1 MSKNIATE
9 KEIFGH
15 PVGLFMLF
23 FTEMWERFSYYGMR
37 ALLVLYLISE
47 VTGDNPGLGW
57 SKGDASSLYGWYTM
71 LVYITPIIGGILAD
85 RLLGFRK
92 AIMIGAVLMT
102 LGHLSLAFQPMPAFY
117 LGLAL
122 LVLGNGFFK
131 PNISSIVGQ
140 LYPENS
146 DKKDSGYTI
155 FYQGINVGAFLGSI
169 YVATLEKHT
178 DGITALGLQVYL
190 CLLG

>member
-1 MSKNIATE
+1 MKKNIATE

-47 VTGDNPGLGW
+47 ISSDNPGLGW
-57 SKGDASSLYGWYTM
+57 SQSNASELYGWYTM
-71 LVYITPIIGGILAD
+71 FVYITPIFGGIIAD
-85 RLLGFRK
+85 KIIGFRK
-92 AIMIGAVLMT
+92 AIVIGGLLMT
-102 LGHLSLAFQPMPAFY
+102 LGHLSLAFKPIPAFY
-117 LGLAL
+117 LGLIL

-140 LYPENS
+140 LYPDGSN
-146 DKKDSGYTI
+146 KKDSGYTI

-169 YVATLEKHT
+169 LCGYLGETFGWHYGFGLA
-178 DGITALGLQVYL
+178 GIFMLI
-190 CLLG
+190 